1 MGEFA
6 MSVASIPQSVLANLG
21 SVATTSVA
29 SGAPAGATSDA
40 GSPTSANASAQV
52 RSILAAYN
60 LEEISPSELSTMTQ
74 QLQQAGALSPA
85 DFADLTQL
93 RSQLD
98 SNGTQ
103 PDETVDLLDFLND
116 KLSTQKKQLNNA
128 VQKSPN
134 GATGVN
140 SDAYLGQT
148 VRQLSLV
155 QKLSTIQGPTAGDD
169 PLDAVA

>member
-1 MGEFA
+1 
-6 MSVASIPQSVLANLG
+6 MSVASIPQSVLGSLG
-21 SVATTSVA
+21 SIASSSA
-29 SGAPAGATSDA
+29 ISGASATAAPD
-40 GSPTSANASAQV
+40 GSSSSLNNTSAQV
-52 RSILAAYN
+52 HSILAAYN

-98 SNGTQ
+98 SEGTS
-103 PDETVDLLDFLND
+103 PEEPVNLLDFLND
-116 KLSTQKKQLNNA
+116 KLSTQKKQLNTA

-134 GATGVN
+134 GAAGVN
-140 SDAYLGQT
+140 TDAYLGQT

-155 QKLSTIQGPTAGDD
+155 QKLATVQGATGSD
-169 PLDAVA
+169 PLDELA

>member
-1 MGEFA
+1 
-6 MSVASIPQSVLANLG
+6 
-21 SVATTSVA
+21 
-29 SGAPAGATSDA
+29 
-40 GSPTSANASAQV
+40 
-52 RSILAAYN
+52 
-60 LEEISPSELSTMTQ
+60 MTQ

-93 RSQLD
+93 RTELD

-103 PDETVDLLDFLND
+103 PDEQVDLLDYLNN
-116 KLSTQKKQLNNA
+116 KLSTQKKQLNSA
-128 VQKSPN
+128 VQKSPT

-155 QKLSTIQGPTAGDD
+155 QKLSTIQGPTADE
-169 PLDAVA
+169 PVDAMA

>member
-1 MGEFA
+1 
-6 MSVASIPQSVLANLG
+6 MSVASIPQTQSVLGTLG
-21 SVATTSVA
+21 SAATNSLA
-29 SGAPAGATSDA
+29 SSTPAAATSDA
-40 GSPTSANASAQV
+40 AGSSSASSSAQV

-60 LEEISPSELSTMTQ
+60 LEEISPSELSTLTQ

-93 RSQLD
+93 RSELD

-103 PDETVDLLDFLND
+103 PEETIDLLDFLNN
-116 KLSTQKKQLNNA
+116 KLSTQKKQLNTA

-134 GATGVN
+134 GAAGVN

-148 VRQLSLV
+148 VRQLSLI
-155 QKLSTIQGPTAGDD
+155 QKLATVQGPTAGDD

>member
-1 MGEFA
+1 

-21 SVATTSVA
+21 SVATNNAV
-29 SGAPAGATSDA
+29 SGAPAATTSDA
-40 GSPTSANASAQV
+40 SSPSSASASAQV

-74 QLQQAGALSPA
+74 QLQQAGALSPT

-103 PDETVDLLDFLND
+103 PDETIDLLDFLND
-116 KLSTQKKQLNNA
+116 KLSSQKKQLNTA

-148 VRQLSLV
+148 VRQMSLI
-155 QKLSTIQGPTAGDD
+155 QKLSTVQGPTAGDD
-169 PLDAVA
+169 PLDALA

>member
-1 MGEFA
+1 
-6 MSVASIPQSVLANLG
+6 
-21 SVATTSVA
+21 
-29 SGAPAGATSDA
+29 
-40 GSPTSANASAQV
+40 
-52 RSILAAYN
+52 
-60 LEEISPSELSTMTQ
+60 MTQ
-74 QLQQAGALSPA
+74 QLQQAGALSPT

-103 PDETVDLLDFLND
+103 PDETIDLLDFLND
-116 KLSTQKKQLNNA
+116 KLSSQKKQLNTA

-148 VRQLSLV
+148 VRQMSLI
-155 QKLSTIQGPTAGDD
+155 QKLSTVQGPTAGDD
-169 PLDAVA
+169 PLDALA